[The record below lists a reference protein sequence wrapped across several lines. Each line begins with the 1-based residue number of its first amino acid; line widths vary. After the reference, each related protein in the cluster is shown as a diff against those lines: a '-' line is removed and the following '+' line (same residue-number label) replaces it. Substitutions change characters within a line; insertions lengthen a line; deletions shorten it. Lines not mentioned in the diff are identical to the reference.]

1 MVFDIDFGTKRG
13 CTMFDI
19 EVYQRESEHERTK
32 GLWSSE
38 IHVLPCV
45 EGITRFLE
53 SKRNDN
59 TFDYDEFIEH
69 AKVIQELRGWL
80 YEVEGNKP
88 LPSVESSKIHY
99 DIRVKYVK
107 SVIYAFAEKY
117 NLYVNVD

>member
-1 MVFDIDFGTKRG
+1 MVFDIDFGTERG

-19 EVYQRESEHERTK
+19 EIYQRESEHERTK

-59 TFDYDEFIEH
+59 TFDYDEGSGI
-69 AKVIQELRGWL
+69 VIP
-80 YEVEGNKP
+80 K
-88 LPSVESSKIHY
+88 SSRFTPNFSGQIIAADQNSGSCFGGAVGKAHNSNFKGIC
-99 DIRVKYVK
+99 
-107 SVIYAFAEKY
+107 
-117 NLYVNVD
+117 VNSIIFP

>member
-1 MVFDIDFGTKRG
+1 ML
-13 CTMFDI
+13 
-19 EVYQRESEHERTK
+19 RE
-32 GLWSSE
+32 
-38 IHVLPCV
+38 
-45 EGITRFLE
+45 
-53 SKRNDN
+53 RNDN